1 MNVQLFDSPG
11 ENGLLDWN
19 CKVWERFMCDDD
31 ITYINTVM
39 GSYMFNSEFLYNS
52 GSMPAV
58 AKTSSIESQE
68 KEIEDLPYDPDYA
81 RTDYLHRIYK
91 NRWLY
96 GQAKQEFQ
104 KRIVQIRSKST

>member
-1 MNVQLFDSPG
+1 MTNQGAGLRTVPQLAQAVYDWVALENFFNVAANFLNVMNVQLFDSPG

-52 GSMPAV
+52 GNMPAI
-58 AKTSSIESQE
+58 AKPSSS
-68 KEIEDLPYDPDYA
+68 ED
-81 RTDYLHRIYK
+81 
-91 NRWLY
+91 
-96 GQAKQEFQ
+96 
-104 KRIVQIRSKST
+104 